1 MALAPSRILDAPAV
15 LDAAIRGRVIRPGD
29 DDYDAAR
36 RVHNLAYDAYPALI
50 VRVADAG
57 DVATAIEFAAETGLE
72 LAVRGGSHS
81 LAGHSTGDGV
91 LVIDLSAMK
100 GLHID
105 PDRALVWAEAGLTAG
120 EVTNALA
127 EHGLAVPFG
136 DTGNV
141 GIAGLTLGGGIGY
154 LARKHGLAI
163 DHLVSAEL
171 VTGDGELLT
180 VSATEH
186 PDLFWAIRGGGGNFG
201 IVTRFVYEAV
211 PVGMVYGGAL
221 ALPATPEVLAGLATV
236 GDTAPDELTIIAGVM
251 TAPPM
256 PFVPEDW
263 VGKLVVFVTGVFD
276 GDLEAGAAAFAPIRA
291 LAEPVV
297 DLLGPMPYPTI
308 YQITEG
314 AAQASPNIVR
324 SAFVDTFDDEAA
336 RLTLDAMSNATSP
349 GAMFQLRPLRGA
361 VARVAPEATAF
372 AHREARFLVAIIT
385 LYDGDAAPHLAW
397 TESLFEAL
405 RPLARGVYSNFVAA
419 EGEARVRDAY
429 PDATYARL
437 AAVKAEY
444 DPDNV
449 FHRNQNIRPAR

>member
-1 MALAPSRILDAPAV
+1 MALAPSRILDAPALDAPAA

-29 DDYDAAR
+29 DEYDTAR
-36 RVHNLAYDAYPALI
+36 RVHNLAYDSYPALI

-57 DVATAIEFAAETGLE
+57 DVATAIEFATETGLE

-81 LAGHSTGDGV
+81 VAGHSTGDGV
-91 LVIDLSAMK
+91 LVIDVSALK

-105 PDRALVWAEAGLTAG
+105 PERRLVWAEAGLTAG
-120 EVTNALA
+120 DVTNALA

-171 VTGDGELLT
+171 VTADGELLT

-221 ALPATPEVLAGLATV
+221 ALPATPEVLAGVAAV
-236 GDTAPDELTIIAGVM
+236 GDAAPEELTIIAAVM
-251 TAPPM
+251 SAPPM
-256 PFVPEDW
+256 PFVPEAW

-276 GDLEAGAAAFAPIRA
+276 GDPEAGAAAFAPLRA

-297 DLLGPMPYPTI
+297 DLLGPMPYPAI
-308 YQITEG
+308 YQITEA
-314 AAQASPNIVR
+314 AAQPMAHVIR
-324 SAFVDTFDDEAA
+324 SAFVDTFDAEAA

-349 GAMFQLRPLRGA
+349 FAMVQVRPLR
-361 VARVAPEATAF
+361 
-372 AHREARFLVAIIT
+372 
-385 LYDGDAAPHLAW
+385 
-397 TESLFEAL
+397 
-405 RPLARGVYSNFVAA
+405 
-419 EGEARVRDAY
+419 
-429 PDATYARL
+429 
-437 AAVKAEY
+437 
-444 DPDNV
+444 
-449 FHRNQNIRPAR
+449 